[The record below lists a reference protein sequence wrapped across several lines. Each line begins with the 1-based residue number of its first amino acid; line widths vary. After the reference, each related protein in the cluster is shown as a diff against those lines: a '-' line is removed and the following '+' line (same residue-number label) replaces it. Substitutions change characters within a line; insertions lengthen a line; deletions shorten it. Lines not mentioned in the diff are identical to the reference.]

1 MKKICSY
8 AAVLL
13 VSLVCLQACG
23 GGSAGVVP
31 LEQAQPQKTAV
42 ISFATVTSDP
52 SKQLR
57 GVVLEAVLPVGL
69 TVATDPVPLVTDPDA
84 FNISSSALKGE
95 ANQQTFG
102 TYNIVTKKVK
112 ITVVTFA
119 TDIAIG
125 TFATLTCKVDSGN
138 TLSASQFTS
147 AIIPNNSSAFQ
158 ATDQNGVDLTS
169 TVTPKI
175 SATFGY

>member
-1 MKKICSY
+1 MKKICSHVV
-8 AAVLL
+8 ALL

-31 LEQAQPQKTAV
+31 LEQVQKKAY

-57 GVVLEAVLPVGL
+57 GVVLEAVLPEGL
-69 TVATDPVPLVTDPDA
+69 TVATDPVPIVTDPDA

-102 TYNIVTKKVK
+102 TYNKVTKKVK

-119 TDIAIG
+119 TDIVIG
-125 TFATLTCKVDSGN
+125 TFATLTCNVISGY
-138 TLSASQFTS
+138 TFSASQFTS
-147 AIIPNNSSAFQ
+147 SIIPSNSSAFQ
-158 ATDQNGVDLTS
+158 ATDQNGVDLTL

-175 SATFGY
+175 SVTFGY